1 MEYNI
6 LDNGWYQLPFT
17 VEQNGDVFRDA
28 LVIPPEEY
36 ATLTP
41 EAFAAIQQQ
50 RYDSWKAVIAQMSQ
64 DPVVNPTADPI
75 ANEVV

>member
-41 EAFAAIQQQ
+41 EAFAVIQQQ

-64 DPVVNPTADPI
+64 DPVVDPI